1 MKSKDFKKYFSSALD
16 IVKLNPKEI
25 IKVAKDKDATLWG
38 LIFVVVAGL
47 ATAIG
52 ALITNGIKMPIL
64 YRTTLGMPK
73 FSDIVVMPIGYL
85 LWTFIFIGILWVLA
99 KLFGGKARFV
109 EHYRAQSLGLVVYW
123 IGVIPIIGPMILW
136 IAELWYLVMSV
147 FIIKNVHKLKTW
159 QAVLVVLIPIIVIVI
174 LIAIFIAA
182 LVTWFVA
189 MGITTPE
196 ELEQLK
202 QLATMT

>member
-1 MKSKDFKKYFSSALD
+1 MKSKDFKKYFNSALE

-25 IKVAKDKDATLWG
+25 IKVAKDKNATPWG
-38 LIFVVVAGL
+38 LIFVVVTGL

-64 YRTTLGMPK
+64 YKTTLGMPQL
-73 FSDIVVMPIGYL
+73 SDIITMPIGYL
-85 LWTFIFIGILWVLA
+85 LWTFIFIGILWLIA

-123 IGVIPIIGPMILW
+123 IGVIPIIGPMLLW
-136 IAELWYLVMSV
+136 ISELWYLVMSV

-159 QAVLVVLIPIIVIVI
+159 QAVLVVLIPIIVVVI
-174 LIAIFIAA
+174 LIAVFIAA
-182 LVTWFVA
+182 LVAWLVA
-189 MGITTPE
+189 MGITTPA

-202 QLATMT
+202 QLAAMS